1 MSFLRNDGDI
11 IIDAVLTDIGRS
23 NLAAGL
29 PLATQWAAGDTEID
43 YSLYNSANASGS
55 AYYDVDIYNVPV
67 FEPST
72 FSQTAMGSKLFSYAD
87 NTLQYLPVLKLN
99 QSTKVSSNL
108 TTIDA
113 GSAVSNT
120 NAINL
125 LTTDSIISF
134 LGTTTVASNTT
145 FIDGRQNVFLSTNPG
160 QANALSSYTTRFIRV
175 DQGFDSQNVVIPL
188 GDLEETSFSVYVNR
202 LFLKLLDSQYNAS
215 VQPVIVANPFTKNQA
230 TNLYKLPVET
240 PNFFAPVEVKPAVN
254 NVSQLATSL
263 ATSLPNQVGRELQ
276 FSLQISDFLAANL
289 SYYFTTYGITY
300 PGTSLGGVSTAGNT
314 IYQIS
319 TTVRV
324 VGDNYGF
331 AVDIPVKL
339 FYKA

>member
-29 PLATQWAAGDTEID
+29 PLATQWAAGDAEID

-55 AYYDVDIYNVPV
+55 AYYDVDIFNVPV

-108 TTIDA
+108 TTVDTAA
-113 GSAVSNT
+113 GT

-125 LTTDSIISF
+125 LTTDNIINL
-134 LGTTTVASNTT
+134 LGTTVVASNTT
-145 FIDGRQNVFLSTNPG
+145 FIDARQNVFISTNPG

-202 LFLKLLDSQYNAS
+202 LFLKLLDNQYNAS
-215 VQPVIVANPFTKNQA
+215 VQPIIVANPFTKNQA
-230 TNLYKLPVET
+230 TNLYKLPAET
-240 PNFFAPVEVKPAVN
+240 PNFFGPVEVKPSVN

-289 SYYFTTYGITY
+289 AYYFSTYGSIFT
-300 PGTSLGGVSTAGNT
+300 GTLGSTAIT
-314 IYQIS
+314 VPEAVYQIS

-331 AVDIPVKL
+331 AVDIPIKL

>member
-55 AYYDVDIYNVPV
+55 AYYDVDIFNVPV

-108 TTIDA
+108 TTVDTAA
-113 GSAVSNT
+113 GT

-125 LTTDSIISF
+125 LTTDNIINL
-134 LGTTTVASNTT
+134 LGTTVVASNTT
-145 FIDGRQNVFLSTNPG
+145 FIDARQNVFISTNSG

-202 LFLKLLDSQYNAS
+202 LFLKLLDNQYNAS

-230 TNLYKLPVET
+230 TNLYKLPAET
-240 PNFFAPVEVKPAVN
+240 PNFFGPVEVKPSVN

-289 SYYFTTYGITY
+289 AYYFSTYGSIFT
-300 PGTSLGGVSTAGNT
+300 GTLGSTAIT
-314 IYQIS
+314 VPEAVYQIS

-331 AVDIPVKL
+331 AVDIPIKL

>member
-55 AYYDVDIYNVPV
+55 AYYDVDIFNVPV

-108 TTIDA
+108 TTVD
-113 GSAVSNT
+113 SNT
-120 NAINL
+120 SAINL
-125 LTTDSIISF
+125 LTTDNIIN
-134 LGTTTVASNTT
+134 LLTTSVVASNTS
-145 FIDGRQNVFLSTNPG
+145 FIDGRQNVFISTNPG
-160 QANALSSYTTRFIRV
+160 QANSLSSYTTRFIRV

-202 LFLKLLDSQYNAS
+202 LFLKLLDNQYNAS
-215 VQPVIVANPFTKNQA
+215 VQPIIVANPFTKNQA
-230 TNLYKLPVET
+230 TNLYKLPAET
-240 PNFFAPVEVKPAVN
+240 PNFFGPVEVKPSVN

-289 SYYFTTYGITY
+289 SYYFSTYGISY
-300 PGTSLGGVSTAGNT
+300 PGATLGGVSTSGQGV
-314 IYQIS
+314 YQIS

-331 AVDIPVKL
+331 AVDIPIKL

>member
-55 AYYDVDIYNVPV
+55 AYYDVDIFNVPV

-108 TTIDA
+108 TTVDTAA
-113 GSAVSNT
+113 GT

-125 LTTDSIISF
+125 LTTDNIINL
-134 LGTTTVASNTT
+134 LGTTVVASNTT
-145 FIDGRQNVFLSTNPG
+145 FIDARQNVFISTNPG

-202 LFLKLLDSQYNAS
+202 LFLKLLDNQYNAS

-230 TNLYKLPVET
+230 TNLYKLPAET
-240 PNFFAPVEVKPAVN
+240 PNFFGPVEVKPSVN

-289 SYYFTTYGITY
+289 AYYFSTYGSIFT
-300 PGTSLGGVSTAGNT
+300 GTLGSTAIT
-314 IYQIS
+314 VPEAVYQIS

-331 AVDIPVKL
+331 AVDIPIKL

>member
-55 AYYDVDIYNVPV
+55 AYYDVDIFNVPV

-108 TTIDA
+108 TTVDTAA
-113 GSAVSNT
+113 GT

-125 LTTDSIISF
+125 LTTDSIIS
-134 LGTTTVASNTT
+134 LVTTAQLASNTT
-145 FIDGRQNVFLSTNPG
+145 FIDARQNVFISTNPG

-202 LFLKLLDSQYNAS
+202 LFLKLLDNQYNAS
-215 VQPVIVANPFTKNQA
+215 VQPIIVANPFTRNQA
-230 TNLYKLPVET
+230 TNLYKLPAET
-240 PNFFAPVEVKPAVN
+240 PNFFGPVEVKPSVN

-289 SYYFTTYGITY
+289 SYYFSTYG
-300 PGTSLGGVSTAGNT
+300 TSFTGNLGSTVVGAGDSVSS
-314 IYQIS
+314 IS

-331 AVDIPVKL
+331 AVDIPIKL